1 MNQNRNSPP
10 VPSGWDYH
18 SYNPRQEY
26 GSGLNLLLPTDL
38 RYQLQL
44 EEKAA
49 LERDKQLSDADYHLA
64 VRKADD
70 VRAARK
76 ADRKVDAPKP
86 KPEPSAPVL
95 EPVAPPGSLNVFKV
109 ADVHQRLA
117 KLELRTS
124 DRDYRDTERKL
135 LTELVE
141 RGPTRAISGP
151 PPDCRQLADLR
162 IQQPHFAQVVD
173 LIVSQLNLAHLTG
186 EPLRIPPI
194 LLNGEPG
201 VGKTYFCHRLAEAV
215 GTVVRR
221 QSYDSDATAA
231 CLLGSDRKWANTA
244 PGLVFD
250 LLAMGKVANPII
262 LLDEI
267 DKARDCNGQSALT
280 PLHSLLEPETAS
292 AVRDISVDLELNAS
306 LVIWVATANQPRLL
320 APSLRSRFREFDI
333 QRPPA
338 DQALKMAPALIQATL
353 QRLKLDRFWP
363 PSRALVLAVAHLTP
377 REITQAIEHAAGTA
391 CAEGRSA
398 LLPSDVP
405 VDFRDAGEGEA
416 GDGGDPSLLH

>member
-1 MNQNRNSPP
+1 MNQNRTSPP
-10 VPSGWDYH
+10 IPSGWDYH

-26 GSGLNLLLPTDL
+26 GSGLSLLLPTDL
-38 RYQLQL
+38 RHQLQL

-49 LERDKQLSDADYHLA
+49 LDRDAELAGEDVLLATLKSDRA
-64 VRKADD
+64 
-70 VRAARK
+70 RAARK

-86 KPEPSAPVL
+86 KPEPPAPVL
-95 EPVAPPGSLNVFKV
+95 EPVAPPGALNVFKV
-109 ADVHQRLA
+109 VDVHQRLA

-124 DRDYRDTERKL
+124 DRDYRETERKL
-135 LTELVE
+135 LTELIE
-141 RGPTRAISGP
+141 RGPTRVISRP
-151 PPDCRQLADLR
+151 PPDSQQLADLR
-162 IQQPHFAQVVD
+162 IQQPHFAEVVD
-173 LIVSQLNLAHLTG
+173 LIVSQINLAHLTS

-194 LLNGEPG
+194 LLNGPPG
-201 VGKTYFCHRLAEAV
+201 IGKTYFCHRLAHAL

-221 QSYDSDATAA
+221 QAYDTDATAA
-231 CLLGSDRKWANTA
+231 CLMGSDRKWANTA

-250 LLAMGKVANPII
+250 LLAMGKVANPIV
-262 LLDEI
+262 LLDEV
-267 DKARDCNGQSALT
+267 DKARESNGQSALT

-292 AVRDISVDLELNAS
+292 CVRDISVDLELNAS
-306 LVIWVATANQPRLL
+306 LIVWVGTANEPRLL

-391 CAEGRSA
+391 YAEGRA
-398 LLPSDVP
+398 VLLPSDVP
-405 VDFRDAGEGEA
+405 ADFRDAGEGEA